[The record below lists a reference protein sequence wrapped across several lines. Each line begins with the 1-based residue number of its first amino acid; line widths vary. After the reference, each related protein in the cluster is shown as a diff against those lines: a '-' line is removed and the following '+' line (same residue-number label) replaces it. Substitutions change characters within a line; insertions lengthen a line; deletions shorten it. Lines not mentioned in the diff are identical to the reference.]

1 MAAPNSAQTIPSHSA
16 TSAPSTHPR
25 IACGPFIFASRM
37 GMVMNGP
44 TPIISS
50 MLAEVAPSRP
60 MRRTRCG
67 DFESDKAKCY
77 HGSVL
82 LRTGIRT
89 ALADGDSVR
98 QCFSA
103 IIPGTRRHACARE
116 ALQRIECDSTRCA
129 GARGDPA
136 AHCISPA
143 EGGKCLGHG
152 RPCGRGSRDLAGTL
166 PRAIGPRTVGGD
178 SDGGVS
184 GRPVGRRAAAC
195 SPGRERPDCEGRNRR
210 RPGEARQFR
219 RGGKCLSGSGK
230 ARSWARSNTGSLSPW
245 T

>member
-16 TSAPSTHPR
+16 TNAPSTHPR

-60 MRRTRCG
+60 TRRTRCG

-89 ALADGDSVR
+89 ALAMVILCSAVR
-98 QCFSA
+98 FSA
-103 IIPGTRRHACARE
+103 IIPGTRRHAYPRE

-136 AHCISPA
+136 AYCISPA
-143 EGGKCLGHG
+143 EGGECLGHG

-166 PRAIGPRTVGGD
+166 PRAIGPWTFGGD
-178 SDGGVS
+178 GDGGVS
-184 GRPVGRRAAAC
+184 GRPAGRRAAAC
-195 SPGRERPDCEGRNRR
+195 SPGAGTTRLR
-210 RPGEARQFR
+210 RP
-219 RGGKCLSGSGK
+219 
-230 ARSWARSNTGSLSPW
+230 
-245 T
+245 